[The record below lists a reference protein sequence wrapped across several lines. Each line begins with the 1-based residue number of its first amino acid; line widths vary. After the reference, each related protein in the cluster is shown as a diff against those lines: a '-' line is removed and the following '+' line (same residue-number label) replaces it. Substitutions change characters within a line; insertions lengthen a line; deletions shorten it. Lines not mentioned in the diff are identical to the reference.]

1 MIRFLYLSGRKS
13 GFLICESPEAL
24 QERRGSECII
34 AANPPGGVI
43 ASFYDSRAVDRL
55 RLRPFL
61 LCFVP
66 SNALVGCRVG
76 KVLVDIP
83 TRQKRPPQRGVLE
96 ERKSQPSFGAGAA
109 AGPRRGWR
117 G

>member
-55 RLRPFL
+55 RLRSFL

-83 TRQKRPPQRGVLE
+83 TRQKRPRSE
-96 ERKSQPSFGAGAA
+96 EHTSELQSQFHLV
-109 AGPRRGWR
+109 
-117 G
+117 